1 MQPLDLVEP
10 WYYSTVYFILFLFLS
25 WGTVLYYVGSNQQKI
40 LHSEG
45 SPMQGAALVLTIAL
59 IFYLGLRPL
68 SGSFGD
74 MNMYRH
80 SYQTVVNGYV
90 PIDFRIEWLWENFT
104 AFCKMSGFNVYEY
117 FFIIEIGYFTGMYV
131 CSLLLMRK
139 NLWIAVLFFYI
150 SFSCYS
156 FGTNGIRN
164 GLGCSLELVAI
175 TLFALGGPKRPAG
188 IVLMALAMG
197 LHRSTA
203 LPSAS
208 AIASLYFVKD
218 TKTAIRFWIASI
230 GISLVAG
237 PLVENFFAALGFD
250 DRMSDYASTN
260 QDESS
265 MGQFSQSGFRWDFL
279 FYSAFPVV
287 MIWYVTRY
295 RKFTDS
301 IYAVFANSYLLC
313 NAFWIMVIRSAFSN
327 RFAYLSWFLYPV
339 VMAYPLLR
347 MNLWKD
353 QDRKTAI
360 IFFLYSGFTL
370 FMFFIFYFGT
380 SNGFNGFDQY
390 WWRQ

>member
-1 MQPLDLVEP
+1 MQPLGLVDP